1 MVEIAAKSIR
11 VWSTAFVT
19 LSIATLSLGLAQRAA
34 ADLSDKKTVV
44 TFSAPVEI
52 PGKVLTP
59 GTYVFKLL
67 DSSAESNIVEVYD
80 KDEKKLYATILAIP
94 DYRLKPSDKPLI
106 RFEER
111 PSDTPEAIKAWF
123 YPGDNY
129 GFEFVYPHERAAKL
143 AKRTNQNVL
152 SMSDDMKKNM
162 ATKATSASDAAIQE
176 MQKTEVSGVNPQGD
190 RVELTVVVATK
201 PGQ

>member
-11 VWSTAFVT
+11 VWSAAFVT
-19 LSIATLSLGLAQRAA
+19 LSIATLGLGLAQRAA
-34 ADLSDKKTVV
+34 ADVSDKKTVV

-52 PGKVLTP
+52 PGKVLIP

-129 GFEFVYPHERAAKL
+129 GFEFVYPHERAVTL

-152 SMSDDMKKNM
+152 SMRDDMKKNM
-162 ATKATSASDAAIQE
+162 ATSATSASDPAIQE
-176 MQKTEVSGVNPQGD
+176 MQKTEVSGVSPQGD
-190 RVELTVVVATK
+190 RVERTVMVATK

>member
-11 VWSTAFVT
+11 VRSTVFVT
-19 LSIATLSLGLAQRAA
+19 LSIATLGLGWAQRAA
-34 ADLSDKKTVV
+34 ADLYDKKTVV

-52 PGKVLTP
+52 PGKVLPP

-67 DSSAESNIVEVYD
+67 DSSSDRNIVEVYD
-80 KDEKKLYATILAIP
+80 KDEKKLYSTLLAVP

-129 GFEFVYPHERAAKL
+129 GFEFVYPHERAVKL

-152 SMSDDMKKNM
+152 SMRDDMKKNM
-162 ATKATSASDAAIQE
+162 ATSATSASDPAIQE
-176 MQKTEVSGVNPQGD
+176 MQKTEVSGVNPQGG
-190 RVELTVVVATK
+190 RVERTVMVATK

>member
-1 MVEIAAKSIR
+1 MNGTRARAILLVG
-11 VWSTAFVT
+11 
-19 LSIATLSLGLAQRAA
+19 LGFLGGMLPRAA
-34 ADLSDKKTVV
+34 ADESDQKTTF
-44 TFSAPVEI
+44 TFSGPVEI
-52 PGKVLTP
+52 PGQVLQA

-67 DSSAESNIVEVYD
+67 DSSADRNIVEVYD
-80 KDEKKLYATILAIP
+80 KDEKKLYATILAVP
-94 DYRLKPSDKPLI
+94 DYRLKPSEKPLI

-111 PSDTPEAIKAWF
+111 PSNTPEAIKAWF
-123 YPGDNY
+123 YPADNS
-129 GFEFVYPHERAAKL
+129 GVEFVYPHERAVTL

-152 SMSDDMKKNM
+152 SMKDDMKKNM
-162 ATKATSASDAAIQE
+162 ATSATSAGDVGIQQ

>member
-1 MVEIAAKSIR
+1 LIR

-19 LSIATLSLGLAQRAA
+19 LSIATLGLGLAQRAA
-34 ADLSDKKTVV
+34 ADLHYKKTVV
-44 TFSAPVEI
+44 TFSEPVEI

-59 GTYVFKLL
+59 NCWIRP
-67 DSSAESNIVEVYD
+67 SERNIVEVYD
-80 KDEKKLYATILAIP
+80 KVEKKLYATILAVP

-106 RFEER
+106 SFEER
-111 PSDTPEAIKAWF
+111 PSNTPEAIKGWF

-129 GFEFVYPHERAAKL
+129 GVEFVYPHERAATL

-152 SMSDDMKKNM
+152 SMKDDMKKNM
-162 ATKATSASDAAIQE
+162 ATSATSASDAGIQQ
-176 MQKTEVSGVNPQGD
+176 MQQTEVSGVNPQGD

>member
-19 LSIATLSLGLAQRAA
+19 LSIATLGLGLAQRAA
-34 ADLSDKKTVV
+34 ADLYDKKTVV

-67 DSSAESNIVEVYD
+67 DSSSDRNIVEVYD
-80 KDEKKLYATILAIP
+80 KDEKKLYATILAVP

-106 RFEER
+106 SFEER
-111 PSDTPEAIKAWF
+111 PSNTPEAIKAWF

-129 GFEFVYPHERAAKL
+129 GVEFVYPHERAVAL

-152 SMSDDMKKNM
+152 SMKDDMKKNM
-162 ATKATSASDAAIQE
+162 ATSATSASDAGIQQ

-190 RVELTVVVATK
+190 LVELTVVVVTK